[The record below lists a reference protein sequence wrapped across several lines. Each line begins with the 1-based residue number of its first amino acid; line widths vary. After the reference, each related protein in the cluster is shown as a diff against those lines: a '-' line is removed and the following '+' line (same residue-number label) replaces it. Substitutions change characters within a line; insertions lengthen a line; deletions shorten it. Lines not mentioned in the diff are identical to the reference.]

1 MLEVI
6 KAFICCL
13 IFMISL
19 YVYGIVLFK
28 NNQDKNYMRIII
40 IFFIVCILHTIIF
53 LYLDGTS
60 KTIALCLLY
69 SIFIKTIFN
78 QNAST
83 AIISS
88 VIYSLLTIIPDLIIT
103 IFAIYIFKMSK
114 IYFYTEFIGGIIGN
128 LLVTLLMILLIYVLR
143 KKLRKI
149 ANYNLATK
157 KVILLVTII
166 TIIFVTYFFYE
177 FATAYKYNQNVLVYL
192 ISAFAF
198 IIILFT
204 LFKEKIDNDIIVKK
218 YDELLDIMKNY
229 ERDIEEQRTLIHETK
244 NEMMTIKSKIKDKEN
259 SKDIIEYIDSI
270 LGDKIS
276 TNMTKY
282 SKFMYLPSNG
292 LKGFFYYK
300 FIEAEKR
307 GINVSV
313 NISQKIEHSFLG
325 KLDTN
330 KFKELVRIIGVYL
343 DNAIEASEK
352 SNKKNLGIEIYVI
365 NKNVEIIISNTYLG
379 KIESEKVGEEKY
391 STKGKNRGHG
401 LLLVKKILSENK
413 IFSEERK
420 ITNELYI
427 QKIII
432 KRKED

>member
-13 IFMISL
+13 IFMITLYIYGLILFDERRQSNNIKSL
-19 YVYGIVLFK
+19 
-28 NNQDKNYMRIII
+28 I
-40 IFFIVCILHTIIF
+40 IFILLCILHTIIF
-53 LYLDGTS
+53 LYTKG
-60 KTIALCLLY
+60 A
-69 SIFIKTIFN
+69 IKTILLCIIYATLLKEIYKINISKSIF
-78 QNAST
+78 ASIVY
-83 AIISS
+83 AII
-88 VIYSLLTIIPDLIIT
+88 TIIPDLLTMSIALN
-103 IFAIYIFKMSK
+103 IFGISK
-114 IYFYTEFIGGIIGN
+114 EYYYSNLAGGIICN
-128 LLVTLLMILLIYVLR
+128 LSVIIITVIITYILR
-143 KKLRKI
+143 KPLRKI
-149 ANYNLATK
+149 INYNLSTNK
-157 KVILLVTII
+157 KIILIAFLTLISLAIFFYTLINKFKSTNDVLGYSIVII
-166 TIIFVTYFFYE
+166 T
-177 FATAYKYNQNVLVYL
+177 L
-192 ISAFAF
+192 IT
-198 IIILFT
+198 ILFY
-204 LFKEKIDNDIIVKK
+204 LFKQKIDNDMIVKK

-413 IFSEERK
+413 IFSAERK

-432 KRKED
+432 RRTED